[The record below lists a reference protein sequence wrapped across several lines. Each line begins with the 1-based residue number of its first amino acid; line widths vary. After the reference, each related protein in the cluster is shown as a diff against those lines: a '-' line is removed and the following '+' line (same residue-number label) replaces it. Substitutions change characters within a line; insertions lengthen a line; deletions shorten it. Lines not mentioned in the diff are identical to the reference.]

1 VKPSD
6 RREVMKGKMLVL
18 GSSNID
24 YVLRIPRFHQPG
36 ETIRGKDAVV
46 VFGGKGANQAIA
58 ATRLGTKV
66 GFVTK
71 LGHDHYGETYRWYLV
86 KSGLER
92 RYLMR
97 NEELPTG
104 MAFIELIPK
113 GENRIVVSPGAN
125 ASLSERDLK
134 GAVKG
139 WKGVKVFL
147 AQLEIPLLTVKSG
160 LQMARGQ
167 GVLTLLNPSPP
178 LPPATNLFP
187 FVDYLVLNQWEAQLF
202 SRTRIMETPD
212 LRKASQRLLHL
223 GARNVVITLGSRGL
237 FFRNREE
244 EIRMKA
250 FRVEVV
256 DSTAAG
262 DAFMAGLA
270 CALLEGKEI
279 YEALEFAGGA
289 GALAATKL
297 GAQASLPFRRELESF
312 LRKAR

>member
-1 VKPSD
+1 
-6 RREVMKGKMLVL
+6 MKEKILVL

-24 YVLRIPRFHQPG
+24 CVLRIARFHQPG
-36 ETIRGKDAVV
+36 ETIRGRDPII

-58 ATRLGTKV
+58 ARRLGTKV

-71 LGHDHYGETYRWYLV
+71 LGHDHYGETYRWYLI
-86 KSGLER
+86 KNGLER
-92 RYLMR
+92 RYLLR
-97 NEELPTG
+97 DEELPTG

-125 ASLSERDLK
+125 ASLSGRDLK
-134 GAVKG
+134 GAVKD
-139 WKGVKVFL
+139 WKGVQVFL
-147 AQLEIPLLTVKSG
+147 TQLEIPLLTVKSG
-160 LQMARGQ
+160 LQMARAQ
-167 GVLTLLNPSPP
+167 GILTLLNPSPP
-178 LPPATNLFP
+178 LAPATNLFS

-202 SRTRIMETPD
+202 SRTRIMETSD
-212 LRKASQRLLHL
+212 LRKVAQKLLHL

-237 FFRNREE
+237 FFRNRQE

-262 DAFMAGLA
+262 DAFMGGLA
-270 CALLEGKEI
+270 CGLLEGKEI
-279 YEALEFAGGA
+279 HEALEFASGA

-297 GAQASLPFRRELESF
+297 GAQPSLPFRKELEGF

>member
-1 VKPSD
+1 
-6 RREVMKGKMLVL
+6 MKGKMLVL

-36 ETIRGKDAVV
+36 ETIRGKNAMI

-58 ATRLGTKV
+58 AHRLGTRV

-71 LGHDHYGETYRWYLV
+71 LGHDHFGETYRWYLI
-86 KSGLER
+86 KNGLER
-92 RYLMR
+92 RYLLR
-97 NEELPTG
+97 DEELPTG
-104 MAFIELIPK
+104 MAFIDLIPK

-134 GAVKG
+134 GAVKD
-139 WKGVKVFL
+139 WEGVKVFL
-147 AQLEIPLLTVKSG
+147 TQLEIPLLTVKSG
-160 LQMARGQ
+160 LQMARGH
-167 GVLTLLNPSPP
+167 GIPTLLNPSPP
-178 LPPATNLFP
+178 LPPATNLFS

-202 SRTRIMETPD
+202 SRTRITETSD
-212 LRKASQRLLHL
+212 LRKVAQKLLHL
-223 GARNVVITLGSRGL
+223 GARNVVITLGPKGL
-237 FFRNREE
+237 FFRNRQE

-270 CALLEGKEI
+270 CGLLEGREI
-279 YEALEFAGGA
+279 HEALEFASGA

-297 GAQASLPFRRELESF
+297 GAQPSLPFRKELESF
-312 LRKAR
+312 LRRTR

>member
-1 VKPSD
+1 M
-6 RREVMKGKMLVL
+6 RGKILVL

-36 ETIRGKDAVV
+36 ETIRGREAMI

-71 LGHDHYGETYRWYLV
+71 LGNDHYGETYRWYLI

-92 RYLMR
+92 RYLLR
-97 NEELPTG
+97 DEDLPTG

-134 GAVKG
+134 GAVKD

-147 AQLEIPLLTVKSG
+147 AQLEIPLLTVKLG

-178 LPPATNLFP
+178 LAPATNLFS

-202 SRTRIMETPD
+202 SHTRITGTSD
-212 LRKASQRLLHL
+212 LRKAAQRLLHL
-223 GARNVVITLGSRGL
+223 GARNVVITLGSKGL

-250 FRVEVV
+250 FRVNVV

-270 CALLEGKEI
+270 CGLLEGKEI
-279 YEALEFAGGA
+279 YQALEFAGGA
-289 GALAATKL
+289 GALTATKL
-297 GAQASLPFRRELESF
+297 GAQPSLPFRRELEIL
-312 LRKAR
+312 LRRAR